1 MDYYQLLF
9 AVGAIFLAAYY
20 YYVSIYNYWKNRG
33 IPGPKPSMLTGN
45 IMGPLTPKTCLATA
59 VKKWYDEFKSEP
71 FFGVYEGQTPVLVI
85 NDFELVRDVFIRD
98 FSVFMDRGTKVF
110 EKV

>member
-1 MDYYQLLF
+1 
-9 AVGAIFLAAYY
+9 
-20 YYVSIYNYWKNRG
+20 
-33 IPGPKPSMLTGN
+33 
-45 IMGPLTPKTCLATA
+45 MGPLTPKTCLATA